1 MCYSLDT
8 SGAAARRQRLRHVFP
23 KTLTRIR
30 ADQHGAERGFALT
43 RLAKSS
49 LIRHAVA
56 GVLPRY
62 LRWFLVGSS

>member
-8 SGAAARRQRLRHVFP
+8 SGAASRRQRLRHAFP
-23 KTLTRIR
+23 KTLTQIR
-30 ADQHGAERGFALT
+30 ADQHGTERGFALT

-56 GVLPRY
+56 GVLPRN